1 MVIKYSLF
9 LIVAIFFSCSS
20 DTVEHEKNEVIN
32 ISENTD
38 VKEDEIP
45 RTSVSNLNAQV
56 LILNEENDIHVNV
69 STVAP
74 ENTKLIV
81 DGNIV
86 EGKKGLFKI
95 TPKELG
101 RLALDV
107 LVEVDGIEM
116 MYGRTV
122 FYVVSPE
129 TTIAEIFKMNK
140 E

>member
-1 MVIKYSLF
+1 MNKYIIFS
-9 LIVAIFFSCSS
+9 IVAIFFSCSS
-20 DTVEHEKNEVIN
+20 DVVENDKNKIVNKLEN
-32 ISENTD
+32 ID
-38 VKEDEIP
+38 VKVDEIP
-45 RTSVSNLNAQV
+45 RTSVTSLNAQV
-56 LILNEENDIHVNV
+56 LILNEENDIYVNV
-69 STVAP
+69 STVEP
-74 ENTKLIV
+74 ENTKLIM

-101 RLALDV
+101 RLTLDV
-107 LVEVDGIEM
+107 QVEIDGIEM
-116 MYGRTV
+116 NYGRTI

>member
-1 MVIKYSLF
+1 MMNKYIIFS
-9 LIVAIFFSCSS
+9 IVAIFFSCSS
-20 DTVEHEKNEVIN
+20 DVVENDKNKIVNKLEN
-32 ISENTD
+32 ID
-38 VKEDEIP
+38 VKVDEIP
-45 RTSVSNLNAQV
+45 RTSVTSLNAQV
-56 LILNEENDIHVNV
+56 LILNEENDIYVNV
-69 STVAP
+69 STVEP
-74 ENTKLIV
+74 ENTKLIM

-101 RLALDV
+101 RLTLDV
-107 LVEVDGIEM
+107 QVEIDGIEM
-116 MYGRTV
+116 NYGRTI